1 MRINEEE
8 RIVKVNNIYC
18 IGRNY
23 AKHAYELGNE
33 IPEEMILFSKP
44 THALIYTE
52 GQAISLPKGLGD
64 IHHELE
70 IVLRINRDVKKG
82 DKVEEVVSEMALGL
96 DLTLRDVQS
105 KLKKKGRPWLRAKG
119 FKHSAVVTPFWS
131 FPGTEQCAEIDFSL
145 VKNGEL
151 VQKGNIK
158 NMLFS
163 FQAMLDE
170 CTEYFGLGE
179 GDLIYT
185 GTPEGVGPL
194 IEGDECILYWGSEE
208 KGRFIVG

>member
-1 MRINEEE
+1 M
-8 RIVKVNNIYC
+8 KVNNIYC

-44 THALIYTE
+44 THALVFTE
-52 GQAISLPKGLGD
+52 GQTISLPKGKGD

-70 IVLRINRDVKKG
+70 IVLRINTNVQKG
-82 DKVEEVVSEMALGL
+82 DQVDDVVSEMSLGV

-105 KLKKKGRPWLRAKG
+105 ALKEKGRPWLRAKG
-119 FKHSAVVTPFWS
+119 FKNSAVSTPFWA
-131 FPGTEQCAEIDFSL
+131 FEGTENCEQVDFSL
-145 VKNGEL
+145 VKNGKV

-158 NMLFS
+158 NMLYN
-163 FQAMLDE
+163 FQAMIDE
-170 CTEYFGLGE
+170 CTEWFGLDE

-194 IEGDECILYWGSEE
+194 AQGDECVLYWGKEE